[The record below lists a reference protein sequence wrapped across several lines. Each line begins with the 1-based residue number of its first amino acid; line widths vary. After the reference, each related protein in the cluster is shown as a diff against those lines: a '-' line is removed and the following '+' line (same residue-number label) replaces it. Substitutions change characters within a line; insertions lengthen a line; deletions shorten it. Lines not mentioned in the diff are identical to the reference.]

1 LVKERRHETEG
12 RGKDWALPFLLAF
25 VLLAGFLILTGWT
38 GWWWGEWVPRF

>member
-1 LVKERRHETEG
+1 
-12 RGKDWALPFLLAF
+12 LAF